1 MNKKVLMLLAACCIT
16 LTSYAQSV
24 VKGKVMDETG
34 NGLPGSTV
42 ALKGSKIRTT
52 TNTNGEFGIPVP
64 NVAKDTLVFSFIG
77 YKSQT
82 IAIGGKQNLTVKLV
96 PNPSALNEVVVTA
109 LGISRQSKSLGYSR
123 QGVNVEDLT
132 EARDPNI
139 INMLSGKVAGLQIT
153 TSGQPTGSTR
163 VVLRGP
169 SSLTGNNEPLWVVDG
184 IPIDNSSGQNGNLDY
199 GSGASVLNPDDIES
213 MEVLKGPNAAALY
226 GSMAANGAILV
237 TTKKGKASKNF
248 GISVNSNFMASTIT
262 ELPAYQNVYG
272 EGNAGR
278 YVGDLNNIDP
288 VLGVYI
294 MGKQDRSWGAPML
307 GQPYATFSGTVRGY
321 TPQPDNVKDLYHS
334 SLTGIQNI
342 AVSKA
347 DQNSSFRLS
356 YTYTN
361 GHDVLEKQN
370 IVNKHNIALNASRTI
385 KPYLRIET
393 SLQYANEDV
402 KNRTLRNMDSNSPM
416 NAYIFM
422 VRSLSPSDLTPWEDA
437 NGNSFNY
444 TNKSGFENPYWSIN
458 ENSNGD
464 KRNRLIGGVTATLD
478 INRDFKFRAKV
489 AGDMLFGTG
498 YTFTEKG
505 GAVSKTGSYSEFT
518 QNNQSWNK
526 EGLLMFNKKLSK
538 FSISANLGGNLRTS
552 YNYRTNARTT
562 ALAVH
567 KMISISNT
575 SVTPLASEQLDRTAV
590 NSVFGTATFGYND
603 YLFIDVTG
611 RNDWSSTLPKAN
623 RSFFYPSLS
632 GSFLFSEYFKL
643 PKDIISFGKIR
654 ASVARV
660 GNATGANNLISAFNY
675 GGNFLGNS
683 WVVMDTKLKN
693 PDLKPEQTTSSE
705 VGLELKFFKGRL
717 SFDATGY
724 TSSSVNQIFE
734 AAVPVESG
742 FSRAV
747 LNAGEIRNKGLE
759 FTLGASPVKSK
770 NFSWDLM
777 ANWSMNRNK
786 VVSLSPGIDRFQ
798 LGGWWQMSVNADVG
812 MPIGSIRGNDEYR
825 ASTGEV
831 IIKTDSGQPYYD
843 QNVYLGNFLPNW
855 LGSFGSTFRYKNF
868 DLNFNVAIKMGGDIY
883 SVSNHKANVAGN
895 TIASLQGREDFLFS
909 TIILGES
916 GNEMKGTTQLYNL
929 PYPDASR
936 VKGMKFDGYYPLL
949 DASGKPVLDASGRM
963 VPGQKADYNVSPQ
976 AYWQYMDY
984 NMHVNIFDASYIK
997 LNQVIVGYNFPA
1009 KLFKG
1014 TPFQSARISLVGR
1027 NLWTILKHTPNG
1039 IDPESANSS
1048 GNAQGIEQGGSL
1060 PYATYGFDF
1069 KLTF

>member
-1 MNKKVLMLLAACCIT
+1 MKSKLLMLLMACCVT
-16 LTSYAQSV
+16 LSSYAQSI
-24 VKGKVMDETG
+24 VKGKVLDELG
-34 NGLPGSTV
+34 KGLPGATV
-42 ALKGSKIRTT
+42 ALKDSKVRTI
-52 TNTNGEFGIPVP
+52 TNNNGEFGIGVP
-64 NVAKDTLVFSFIG
+64 NLTNAILEVSYIG
-77 YKSQT
+77 YMLQV
-82 IAIGGKQNLTVKLV
+82 IEVGGKNNLTIRLK
-96 PNPSALNEVVVTA
+96 PNPASLNEVVVTA
-109 LGISRQSKSLGYSR
+109 LGIKRDAKSLGYSR
-123 QGVNVEDLT
+123 QGVDVDELT

-139 INMLSGKVAGLQIT
+139 INMLSGKVAGLQIV

-213 MEVLKGPNAAALY
+213 LEVLKGPNAAALY

-237 TTKKGKASKNF
+237 TTKKGKVSKNF

-278 YVGDLNNIDP
+278 FVQDLNNIDP
-288 VLGVYI
+288 TLGVYM
-294 MGKQDRSWGAPML
+294 MGKTDRSWGAPML
-307 GQPYATFSGTVRGY
+307 GQPYASFSGAVRTY
-321 TPQPDNVKDLYHS
+321 IPQPGNVEDLYHS

-342 AVSKA
+342 SVSKA
-347 DQNSSFRLS
+347 DNASSFRLS
-356 YTYTN
+356 YTFTN

-370 IVNKHNIALNASRTI
+370 IVNKHNIALNASRVV

-402 KNRTLRNMDSNSPM
+402 KNRTYRNMDNNSPM

-422 VRSLSPSDLTPWEDA
+422 IRSLSPSDLTPWEDA

-444 TNKSGFENPYWSIN
+444 TNKGGFENQYWSIN

-464 KRNRLIGGVTATLD
+464 RRNRLIGGITAILD
-478 INRDFKFRAKV
+478 INKDLKFRAKV
-489 AGDMLFGTG
+489 ATDMLFGTG
-498 YTFTEKG
+498 FTYVEKG
-505 GAVSKTGSYSEFT
+505 GAISKTGSYSEFT
-518 QNNQSWNK
+518 QNNSNWNK
-526 EGLLMFNKKLSK
+526 EGLLMYNKKLSK

-552 YNYRTNARTT
+552 NNYRTDARTT

-603 YLFIDVTG
+603 YLFVDVTG

-623 RSFFYPSLS
+623 RSFFYPSVS
-632 GSFLFSEYFKL
+632 GSFLFGDYFKL
-643 PKDIISFGKIR
+643 PKDIISFGKVR
-654 ASVARV
+654 ASIARV
-660 GNATGANNLISAFNY
+660 GNATSANNLISAFNY

-683 WVVMDTKLKN
+683 WVAMDTKLKN
-693 PDLKPEQTTSSE
+693 PNLKPEQTTSAE
-705 VGLELKFFKGRL
+705 VGLELKFLKGRIAL
-717 SFDATGY
+717 DATAY
-724 TSSSVNQIFE
+724 KSSSVNQIFE

-747 LNAGEIRNKGLE
+747 LNAGEIQNKGLE
-759 FTLGASPVKSK
+759 FTLGATAVKTRD
-770 NFSWDLM
+770 FSWNVN
-777 ANWSMNRNK
+777 ANWSMNKNK
-786 VVSLSPGIDRFQ
+786 VVSLTPGIDRFQ

-812 MPIGSIRGNDEYR
+812 MPIGSIRGNDQYR

-831 IIKTDSGQPYYD
+831 IIKSDSGQPYYD
-843 QNVYLGNFLPNW
+843 QNVYLGNFLPKW

-868 DLNFNVAIKMGGDIY
+868 DLNFNFSIKMGGDIY
-883 SVSNHKANVAGN
+883 SVGNHKANVAGN
-895 TIASLQGREDFLFS
+895 TIASLQGREEFLFS

-916 GNEMKGTTQLYNL
+916 GTEQKGVTQLYGL
-929 PYPDASR
+929 PYPDANRS
-936 VKGMKFDGYYPLL
+936 KGMKFDGYYPKL
-949 DASGKPVLDASGRM
+949 DASGKPILDANGRM
-963 VPGQKADYNVSPQ
+963 VPGEKADYNVSPQ

-997 LNQVIVGYNFPA
+997 LNQFILGYNFPS
-1009 KLFKG
+1009 KIFSK
-1014 TPFQSARISLVGR
+1014 TPFQTARIALVGR

-1060 PYATYGFDF
+1060 PYATYGVDF
-1069 KLTF
+1069 KFTF